1 LAGRPVQIAGD
12 ASYSLFPRFRVSA
25 KNIVVPS
32 YSTGEA
38 PEFIDIGALE
48 FSLDSIALL
57 FNEIKVLSLNIAE
70 PTVRFH
76 RDEKGRVNW
85 LAQAEHKQPGDQPFS
100 WLPDHDWGWWN
111 DLEFGDFKISD
122 TRLLFVDRQ
131 SGRLISGRDGNFW
144 IEPVASS
151 ESAPGLRF
159 IGSLNVN
166 GEPVEIS
173 LESGSLTRF
182 LSGARMPIFAE
193 VSAAPARI
201 RYRGSAAKRQYLVS
215 EGELDVE
222 APELRGLEAWLGP
235 VFPSPING
243 GLKATAALIAN
254 GNRVS
259 VENVRVD
266 IGNSEAV
273 GRLDVA
279 IAPSGARADGYLKIS
294 ALNLSAF
301 PAKGLSDL
309 WPVWLG
315 GQIEVEWAELTFGGL
330 ELGDGDVVV
339 RSSRGRNDLSVSV
352 SRLSLYGGEAQG
364 RFTIE
369 RSEGMASLD
378 LRANL
383 ANVEIGAMLGRLWH
397 QPLIEGRTDLDVRVF
412 SVGSTAAELVAAMR
426 GEGRFNVNRGTLHEV
441 GFVGYLTGHV
451 EDRLPF
457 DQLVGS
463 FAIESGVLSGDDF
476 LLSGEPFSLV
486 GTTRIDLADGS
497 VDANLQ
503 TLKTLKM
510 NEGRTIKPFRIA
522 GTVSEMEVY
531 LEAD

>member
-201 RYRGSAAKRQYLVS
+201 R
-215 EGELDVE
+215 
-222 APELRGLEAWLGP
+222 
-235 VFPSPING
+235 
-243 GLKATAALIAN
+243 
-254 GNRVS
+254 
-259 VENVRVD
+259 
-266 IGNSEAV
+266 
-273 GRLDVA
+273 
-279 IAPSGARADGYLKIS
+279 
-294 ALNLSAF
+294 
-301 PAKGLSDL
+301 
-309 WPVWLG
+309 
-315 GQIEVEWAELTFGGL
+315 
-330 ELGDGDVVV
+330 
-339 RSSRGRNDLSVSV
+339 
-352 SRLSLYGGEAQG
+352 
-364 RFTIE
+364 
-369 RSEGMASLD
+369 
-378 LRANL
+378 
-383 ANVEIGAMLGRLWH
+383 
-397 QPLIEGRTDLDVRVF
+397 
-412 SVGSTAAELVAAMR
+412 
-426 GEGRFNVNRGTLHEV
+426 
-441 GFVGYLTGHV
+441 
-451 EDRLPF
+451 
-457 DQLVGS
+457 
-463 FAIESGVLSGDDF
+463 
-476 LLSGEPFSLV
+476 
-486 GTTRIDLADGS
+486 
-497 VDANLQ
+497 
-503 TLKTLKM
+503 
-510 NEGRTIKPFRIA
+510 
-522 GTVSEMEVY
+522 
-531 LEAD
+531 